1 MTNVS
6 NFNMAGIWVP
16 LVTPFQGHQQQL
28 DLDAAQK
35 LTRHLIDQGIDGLIV
50 GATTGESATLTE
62 SEHLLL
68 LAAVLEAVDGRCPV
82 MVGIS
87 GNDTAQVVKD
97 IERYND
103 IAGIAGFLISAPSYV
118 RPSQLGIQRHFEAA
132 AAATDLPFVIYNIPY
147 RTGVNIELATLQALS
162 QNPQFIAVKESGNG
176 NVAQLSQQ
184 IDQTSLNILSG
195 EDSMIFVCSC
205 LGGQGAI
212 SAAAH
217 IRPDLYKL
225 MHQYIQNGR
234 LNEARKINQTLQPLI
249 DLLFSEPNP
258 APIKAALSIMG
269 LMENSV
275 RLPMISAS
283 ADCVERLN
291 ELLPTILDL
300 KFG

>member
-1 MTNVS
+1 MTNHS
-6 NFNMAGIWVP
+6 NFNMTGIWVP
-16 LVTPFQGHQQQL
+16 LVTPFQGVRQQL
-28 DLDAAQK
+28 DLEAAQI
-35 LTRHLIDQGIDGLIV
+35 LTRHLITQGVDGLIV
-50 GATTGESATLTE
+50 GATTGESAALTV

-68 LAAVLEAVDGRCPV
+68 IATMLEAADDQCPI

-87 GNDTAQVVKD
+87 GSNTAHVVSD
-97 IERYND
+97 IERYNEVT
-103 IAGIAGFLISAPSYV
+103 GIAGFLMSAPSYV

-132 AAATDLPFVIYNIPY
+132 AAATDLPFAIYNIPY
-147 RTGVNIELATLQALS
+147 RTGVNIELETLQALS

-184 IDQTSLNILSG
+184 IDQTSLNIMSG

-225 MHQYIQNGR
+225 MHQHIQHGR
-234 LNEARKINQTLQPLI
+234 LSEARKINQVLQPMI

-269 LMENSV
+269 LIESSV
-275 RLPMISAS
+275 RLPMTSAS

>member
-1 MTNVS
+1 MTTIS
-6 NFNMAGIWVP
+6 NLNMTGIWVP
-16 LVTPFQGHQQQL
+16 LVTPFQGNRQKI
-28 DLDAAQK
+28 DLDAVQK
-35 LTRHLIDQGIDGLIV
+35 LTSHLLAQGVDGLIV
-50 GATTGESATLTE
+50 GATTGESATLSE
-62 SEHLLL
+62 LEHLML
-68 LAAVLEAVDGRCPV
+68 LAAVLEAANAQCPV

-87 GNDTAQVVKD
+87 GSDTAQVVRD
-97 IERYND
+97 IERYSE
-103 IAGIAGFLISAPSYV
+103 IAGVAGFLMSAPSYV

-132 AAATDLPFVIYNIPY
+132 AAVTELPFAIYNIPY
-147 RTGVNIELATLQALS
+147 RTGVNIELTTLQELS
-162 QNPQFIAVKESGNG
+162 KNPQFIAVKESGNG

-225 MHQYIQNGR
+225 MHQHIQHGR
-234 LNEARKINQTLQPLI
+234 LNEARQINQALQPMI

-275 RLPMISAS
+275 RLPMTTAS
-283 ADCVERLN
+283 AVLS
-291 ELLPTILDL
+291 
-300 KFG
+300 G